1 MLVLDSSDSLR
12 DIDFELLKE
21 FVINFLM
28 HLARVIDGG
37 MMKFAVIKYGY
48 EVVEEFD
55 FTFPQTSEALKAKIN
70 ATERPDLSH
79 GTRTSAALRK
89 ALRIIKKDYRYKCD
103 GLPSIIL
110 VSDGKS
116 TDDKDGRLQR
126 VVDRMDLDG
135 ISRLSI
141 GVGKDIDVGELKL
154 IAGDKSMGEDNLE
167 RVFLVDD
174 FEDLVN
180 EAEEAAEQFCDT
192 E

>member
-1 MLVLDSSDSLR
+1 MLVLDSSDSLNES
-12 DIDFELLKE
+12 DFRLLKN
-21 FVINFLM
+21 FVTTFLM
-28 HLARVIDGG
+28 NLAPIIDRGD
-37 MMKFAVIKYGY
+37 MKFAVIKFGY
-48 EVVEEFD
+48 EVVEEFN
-55 FTFPQTSEALKAKIN
+55 FTFPQTSEALKAEIN
-70 ATERPDLSH
+70 AMIRPDLSH

-89 ALRIIKKDYRYKCD
+89 ALRIIKNDYRYKCD
-103 GLPSIIL
+103 GLASIIL

-116 TDDKDGRLQR
+116 TDDKGGKLQR

-141 GVGKDIDVGELKL
+141 GVGKDIDVTELKL
-154 IAGDKSMGEDNLE
+154 IAGDKSVGEDNLE

-180 EAEEAAEQFCDT
+180 EAEEAAEHFCDT